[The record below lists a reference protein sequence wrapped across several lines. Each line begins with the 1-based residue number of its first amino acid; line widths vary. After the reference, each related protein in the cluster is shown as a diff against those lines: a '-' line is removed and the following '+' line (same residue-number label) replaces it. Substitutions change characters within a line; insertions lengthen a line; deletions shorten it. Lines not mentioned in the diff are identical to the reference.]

1 MAPLLIVLSGPSGV
15 GKDTLIHKLLLTEPK
30 MRKITTVTTRAP
42 RPGEVD
48 GRDHYFVSLDRFHD
62 LIEEGA
68 LLEHA
73 RVYDNWY
80 GVPKADVDESIR
92 EGWDVVLRTDI
103 QGAASVKALAPEAL
117 TIFISPGDE
126 SDLEKRIDK
135 RGAVDSEDRDLRL
148 KTAREE
154 MQAAE
159 SFDHVVV
166 NPENELDAAVESVRR
181 ILEEERGRD

>member
-1 MAPLLIVLSGPSGV
+1 M
-15 GKDTLIHKLLLTEPK
+15 
-30 MRKITTVTTRAP
+30 
-42 RPGEVD
+42 
-48 GRDHYFVSLDRFHD
+48 
-62 LIEEGA
+62 
-68 LLEHA
+68 
-73 RVYDNWY
+73 
-80 GVPKADVDESIR
+80 
-92 EGWDVVLRTDI
+92 
-103 QGAASVKALAPEAL
+103 KALAPKAL

-166 NPENELDAAVESVRR
+166 NPENDLDAAVESVRR

>member
-1 MAPLLIVLSGPSGV
+1 M
-15 GKDTLIHKLLLTEPK
+15 
-30 MRKITTVTTRAP
+30 
-42 RPGEVD
+42 
-48 GRDHYFVSLDRFHD
+48 
-62 LIEEGA
+62 
-68 LLEHA
+68 
-73 RVYDNWY
+73 
-80 GVPKADVDESIR
+80 
-92 EGWDVVLRTDI
+92 VLRTDI
-103 QGAASVKALAPEAL
+103 QGAASVKTLAPEAL

-166 NPENELDAAVESVRR
+166 NPENDLDAAVESVRR

>member
-1 MAPLLIVLSGPSGV
+1 M
-15 GKDTLIHKLLLTEPK
+15 
-30 MRKITTVTTRAP
+30 
-42 RPGEVD
+42 
-48 GRDHYFVSLDRFHD
+48 
-62 LIEEGA
+62 
-68 LLEHA
+68 
-73 RVYDNWY
+73 
-80 GVPKADVDESIR
+80 
-92 EGWDVVLRTDI
+92 
-103 QGAASVKALAPEAL
+103 

-166 NPENELDAAVESVRR
+166 NPENDLDAAVESVRR

>member
-1 MAPLLIVLSGPSGV
+1 M
-15 GKDTLIHKLLLTEPK
+15 D
-30 MRKITTVTTRAP
+30 
-42 RPGEVD
+42 D
-48 GRDHYFVSLDRFHD
+48 
-62 LIEEGA
+62 
-68 LLEHA
+68 
-73 RVYDNWY
+73 
-80 GVPKADVDESIR
+80 SIR

-166 NPENELDAAVESVRR
+166 NPENDLDAAVESVRR